1 VGGLANAF
9 DQLSPEIYLD
19 TEIATLFSALAFTNS
34 LMTCPV
40 RDGANAFISEG
51 QCAWTQVSGRSFD
64 QDQTFQTLGFDETAW
79 QVSGGA
85 QVALGPVWR
94 LGFALGY
101 EHGALETDTRAKAD
115 SDRLNGGVALKYN
128 PGPLLLTAAVS
139 GGQGWYDTDRPIAF
153 TGFSALA
160 QSDHD
165 VSYIDGRFRAAY
177 LFTNGNWY
185 AKPMVDLDATR
196 ISLDNVNEQGAGGAS
211 LNVRGNDE
219 TVLSATPA
227 LELGTQFVTA
237 RGTLLRPY
245 VRAPLSSTILISW
258 FSRASR
264 ARLRA

>member
-1 VGGLANAF
+1 
-9 DQLSPEIYLD
+9 
-19 TEIATLFSALAFTNS
+19 
-34 LMTCPV
+34 M
-40 RDGANAFISEG
+40 
-51 QCAWTQVSGRSFD
+51 
-64 QDQTFQTLGFDETAW
+64 
-79 QVSGGA
+79 
-85 QVALGPVWR
+85 LGPVWR

-153 TGFSALA
+153 PGFSVLA
-160 QSDHD
+160 QADHD

-177 LFTNGNWY
+177 LFTNGSWY
-185 AKPMVDLDATR
+185 AKPLVDFDATR
-196 ISLDNVNEQGAGGAS
+196 ISLDNVNERGAGGAS

-237 RGTLLRPY
+237 RGTLVRPY
-245 VRAPLSSTILISW
+245 LRGGATIFDDPDFVVRASFAGAPSGVGPFRIATATDDLVGNVGAGIDVIDGRGRELKL
-258 FSRASR
+258 FYEGRFGDLVEEHAGGVKAS
-264 ARLRA
+264 LPF

>member
-1 VGGLANAF
+1 
-9 DQLSPEIYLD
+9 
-19 TEIATLFSALAFTNS
+19 
-34 LMTCPV
+34 
-40 RDGANAFISEG
+40 
-51 QCAWTQVSGRSFD
+51 
-64 QDQTFQTLGFDETAW
+64 
-79 QVSGGA
+79 
-85 QVALGPVWR
+85 
-94 LGFALGY
+94 LGY

-177 LFTNGNWY
+177 LLTNGSWY
-185 AKPMVDLDATR
+185 AKPLVDLDATH
-196 ISLDNVNEQGAGGAS
+196 ISLDNVKERGAAGVG

-227 LELGTQFVTA
+227 LELGVQFGSPG
-237 RGTLLRPY
+237 GTVVRPY
-245 VRAPLSSTILISW
+245 VRGGATFFDDPDFVVLASFQGAPSGIGPFRIATATDDVVGNVGAGVDVIDRRGRELKLFYEGRFGDLVADHTGSIK
-258 FSRASR
+258 AS
-264 ARLRA
+264 LPF